1 MPAPLKITLT
11 PEEEKTLKELE
22 GASNVPKRTRQRAMA
37 LRLNGKGWRVKEIAD
52 CLDWAESTV
61 RQTIHRWI
69 EKGIVGLWEAKG
81 RGRKVTWTEQDYV
94 ALQGW
99 LEEPRSYSARQLSE
113 KLAKE
118 RQVYIGAEQV
128 RRILKKNGV
137 GKD

>member
-1 MPAPLKITLT
+1 MCLGIEALILFRDIFSAPKPCLSAEKICCQ
-11 PEEEKTLKELE
+11 
-22 GASNVPKRTRQRAMA
+22 V
-37 LRLNGKGWRVKEIAD
+37 I
-52 CLDWAESTV
+52 
-61 RQTIHRWI
+61 RWI

-81 RGRKVTWTEQDYV
+81 RGRKVTWTEQDYL
-94 ALQGW
+94 ALQEW

-113 KLAKE
+113 KLARE